1 MTGRRRSEV
10 VYSPAPSGRT
20 RVAATRSGT
29 AGSRS
34 AVPPETFQL
43 ERLADGG
50 FRLLD
55 PRGGVLTARPAA
67 EGLRLPFGLLR
78 RRTGAPGGG
87 YLLEEEDGGAE
98 RGRSMRAAQGP
109 RTVDGGTILLADGRL
124 FALRSAIEEGRP
136 GFELCGWEVSGAYV
150 RAEAAPGGWALSL
163 TPAGTALPDAE
174 TLVLLFAAE
183 LWDADGPRT

>member
-1 MTGRRRSEV
+1 MSGRRRTEV
-10 VYSPAPSGRT
+10 IYSPAPSGRT
-20 RVAATRSGT
+20 EVAATRSGT

-43 ERLADGG
+43 ERLDDGG
-50 FRLLD
+50 FRLQD
-55 PRGGVLTARPAA
+55 PRGRALTARPAA
-67 EGLRLPFGLLR
+67 EGLQLPHGLLR
-78 RRTGAPGGG
+78 RRTGVAGGG
-87 YLLEEEDGGAE
+87 YLLMGGDDGEE
-98 RGRSMRAAQGP
+98 RGRTMRAARGP

-124 FALRSAIEEGRP
+124 FAMRSAIEEGRL
-136 GFELCGWEVSGAYV
+136 GFELFGWEVSGAYV

-183 LWDADGPRT
+183 LADAGGPRT

>member
-1 MTGRRRSEV
+1 MSGRRRTEV

-20 RVAATRSGT
+20 EVAATRSGT

-55 PRGGVLTARPAA
+55 PRGGAVTAHPAA
-67 EGLRLPFGLLR
+67 EGLRLPHGLLR
-78 RRTGAPGGG
+78 RRTGVAGGG
-87 YLLEEEDGGAE
+87 YLLEEGDEGTE
-98 RGRSMRAAQGP
+98 RGRSMRAARGP

-124 FALRSAIEEGRP
+124 FVMRSAIEEGRP

-150 RAEAAPGGWALSL
+150 RAEPAPGGWALAL
-163 TPAGTALPDAE
+163 TPAGTELPDAAM
-174 TLVLLFAAE
+174 LVLLFAAE
-183 LWDADGPRT
+183 LADADGQG

>member
-1 MTGRRRSEV
+1 MSGRRRTEV

-20 RVAATRSGT
+20 EVAATCSGT

-55 PRGGVLTARPAA
+55 PRGRALTALAAA
-67 EGLRLPFGLLR
+67 EGLQLPQGRLR
-78 RRTGAPGGG
+78 RRTGVAGGG
-87 YLLEEEDGGAE
+87 FLLEEGDEGIE
-98 RGRSMRAAQGP
+98 RGRSMRAAPGP

-124 FALRSAIEEGRP
+124 FAMRSAIEEGRL
-136 GFELCGWEVSGAYV
+136 GFELSGWEVSGAYV

-163 TPAGTALPDAE
+163 TPAGTALPDVE

-183 LWDADGPRT
+183 LWDADGPRI